1 MSVVTTLSS
10 TQTSPLIT
18 FTNFNPVKLTRDNYP
33 LWLPQIVPHLRGGNL
48 FRYVDDSTPPP
59 PSTVSSTIDGVTTT
73 SPNPAFLHWTKQ
85 DQIILGAINSTLTE
99 KMLTHVIRCTT
110 SISAWTTLETLFTSQ
125 SRART
130 MQVHY
135 QLAILKKGSSSVAD
149 YFQRFQS
156 LTDSLATVGQPLN
169 GFEMVAFLLVGL
181 RPDYDP
187 FVTSVTT
194 RVEPLSVEEIY
205 GHLLFHELRLEH
217 HYSAIDLSVTGA
229 HYAACGGNSF
239 RPHRS
244 SHNSILGA
252 PPTGRGPSRPYF
264 NRQSRGRGHNT
275 HSFPGRGSSSRPV
288 CQVCNRVGH
297 IALDC
302 YNRYN
307 ESFSRDSPQLPQAYL
322 LAPSHG
328 PDLNRYLNSGATHHV
343 TSDMK
348 NLNLKA
354 EEFHS
359 SDQIRIGNGKGL
371 SIHHIGHT
379 CLFSPTLQ
387 FDLLNVLHVPKIS
400 KNLLSVHKFT
410 FDTNT
415 FFEFHPDYFL
425 LKDRRSKK
433 LLLHGPNSHG
443 LYQFPFFNNKSSLS
457 ILIGERVSF
466 PQWHS
471 RLGHPSLK
479 LVRQILSSFQLPVSN
494 SKVTDPC
501 SACLS
506 SKSKQL
512 PFSKF
517 LSRSTYPLELI
528 YTDVWGPAPICSQ
541 SGFKYYVSFLDDF
554 SRYTWLYPISC
565 KGDVTRIFYKFKIYV
580 ECFFKEKIR
589 TVQFDWGGE
598 YRPFHTLL
606 QSFGISHCVSC
617 PHTHQQNGKIERKHR
632 HIVET
637 GLALLSHAKV
647 PLQFWDDAF
656 STICYLINRM
666 PTPVLQNKSPFHT
679 LFHCEPDYCFLR
691 TFSCACWPNLR
702 PYNKKKLQP
711 RSLMCLFLGYSPLH
725 KGYKCLH
732 LPSNRVYIS

>member
-1 MSVVTTLSS
+1 MSAVATLSS
-10 TQTSPLIT
+10 TQTPPLIT

-48 FRYVDDSTPPP
+48 FGYVDGTTPPP
-59 PSTVSSTIDGVTTT
+59 PSTVSSTIDGVTIT
-73 SPNPAFLHWTKQ
+73 SPNPAFLHWTMQ

-99 KMLTHVIRCTT
+99 KMLTHVTRCTT
-110 SISAWTTLETLFTSQ
+110 SRSAWTTLETLFTSQ

-135 QLAILKKGSSSVAD
+135 QLATLKKESSSVAD

-156 LTDSLATVGQPLN
+156 LTDSLATVGQPVN
-169 GFEMVAFLLVGL
+169 DFEMVAFLLAGL
-181 RPDYDP
+181 GPDYDP

-194 RVEPLSVEEIY
+194 RVEPLSGEEIY
-205 GHLLFHELRLEH
+205 GHLLSHELRLEH
-217 HYSAIDLSVTGA
+217 HHSSIDLSVTGA
-229 HYAACGGNSF
+229 HYAARGANSF
-239 RPHRS
+239 RPHRNGY
-244 SHNSILGA
+244 NSILGA
-252 PPTGRGPSRPYF
+252 PPSGRGPSRPYS
-264 NRQSRGRGHNT
+264 NRQSRGRGRNT
-275 HSFPGRGSSSRPV
+275 YFFPGRGSSPRPV

-302 YNRYN
+302 SNRYN
-307 ESFSRDSPQLPQAYL
+307 ESFSRDSPQPPQAYL
-322 LAPSHG
+322 SAPSHG
-328 PDLNRYLNSGATHHV
+328 PDLTWYPDSGATHHV

-348 NLNLKA
+348 NLNLKS
-354 EEFHS
+354 EEFHGP
-359 SDQIRIGNGKGL
+359 DQIRIGNGKGL

-379 CLFSPTLQ
+379 RLFSPTLH
-387 FDLLNVLHVPKIS
+387 FDLLNVLHVPQIS

-410 FDTNT
+410 SDTNT
-415 FFEFHPDYFL
+415 FFEFHPNYFL

-443 LYQFPFFNNKSSLS
+443 LYQFPSFKHQTPPSA
-457 ILIGERVSF
+457 LIGERVSL

-479 LVRQILSSFQLPVSN
+479 LVRKILSSFQLPVSK
-494 SKVTDPC
+494 STITDPC

-512 PFSKF
+512 PFSAS
-517 LSRSTYPLELI
+517 LSRSTCPLELSH
-528 YTDVWGPAPICSQ
+528 TDVWGPAPICSK

-554 SRYTWLYPISC
+554 SRYTWLYPIYC
-565 KGDVTRIFYKFKIYV
+565 KGDVTRIFQKFKNYV

-589 TVQFDWGGE
+589 TVQSDWGGE

-606 QSFGISHCVSC
+606 QSLGISHRVSC
-617 PHTHQQNGKIERKHR
+617 PHTHQQNGKIEHKHR

-647 PLQFWDDAF
+647 PLQFWEDAF
-656 STICYLINRM
+656 STACYLINRL
-666 PTPVLQNKSPFHT
+666 PTPVLQI
-679 LFHCEPDYCFLR
+679 
-691 TFSCACWPNLR
+691 TFSH
-702 PYNKKKLQP
+702 
-711 RSLMCLFLGYSPLH
+711 SLS
-725 KGYKCLH
+725 
-732 LPSNRVYIS
+732 S